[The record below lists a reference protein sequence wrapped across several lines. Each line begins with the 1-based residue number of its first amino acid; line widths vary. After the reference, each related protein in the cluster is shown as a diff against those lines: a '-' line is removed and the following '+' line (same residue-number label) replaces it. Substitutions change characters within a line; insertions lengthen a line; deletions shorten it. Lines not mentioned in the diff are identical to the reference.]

1 MQMSDINI
9 AKPLL
14 GEEEI
19 EEVSRVIRSG
29 MIASGPETKKFEQEF
44 ANFVGCEYA
53 CAVNNGTSALSLALS
68 AIGVSPGDEVITSP
82 LTFVATANSILS
94 CGAVPV
100 FADISED
107 SYNISPSAVKK
118 VISDKAKAIL
128 PVHLYG
134 LPSEMN
140 ELGAI
145 SDEFGLKVIG
155 DAAQAHGAKIGD
167 DMVGSLGDIEC
178 FSFYPTK
185 NMTTGEGGMV
195 TTNDPGLF
203 DLMNSIRN
211 HGRPDS
217 TLGAY
222 EHDRFGLNLRL
233 TDIAS
238 AIGRVQLRKLDEF
251 NAARTR
257 NADILTNR
265 LKDLDGIITPKVPDN
280 MTHSWHQYT
289 IRSKDREGLADFLRS
304 DGIGSG
310 KYYPRLIQDYPHLKK
325 FSSECPIAE
334 KLVREV
340 ISLPIHPGLSN
351 TEVNRVAESVI
362 RWHDGQ

>member
-1 MQMSDINI
+1 MSEINI
-9 AKPLL
+9 AKPLV

-19 EEVSRVIRSG
+19 EEVGRVIRSG
-29 MIASGPETKKFEQEF
+29 MIASGPETKKFEEEF
-44 ANFVGCEYA
+44 ARFVGCNYA

-68 AIGVSPGDEVITSP
+68 AIGISPGDEVITSP

-94 CGAVPV
+94 CGGIPV

-107 SYNISPSAVKK
+107 TFNISPSAVEK
-118 VISDKAKAIL
+118 VISDKTKAIL

-134 LPSEMN
+134 LPSKMN
-140 ELGAI
+140 DLGAI
-145 SDEFGLKVIG
+145 ADEFGLSVIG
-155 DAAQAHGAKIGD
+155 DAAQAHGAKLGE
-167 DMVGSLGDIEC
+167 DMVGSLGDVEC

-195 TTNDPGLF
+195 TTNDQDLF
-203 DLMNSIRN
+203 KLINSIRN

-238 AIGRVQLRKLDEF
+238 AIGRVQLRKLHEF
-251 NAARTR
+251 NAVRTR
-257 NADILTNR
+257 NASILNEK
-265 LKDLDGIITPKVPDN
+265 LEDLDGIITPKVPDN

-289 IRSKDREGLADFLRS
+289 IRSKDREGLADFLRNN
-304 DGIGSG
+304 GIGSG
-310 KYYPRLIQDYPHLKK
+310 KYYPRLIQDYPHLKN
-325 FSSECPIAE
+325 FSNECPIAE

-340 ISLPIHPGLSN
+340 ISLPVHPALSS